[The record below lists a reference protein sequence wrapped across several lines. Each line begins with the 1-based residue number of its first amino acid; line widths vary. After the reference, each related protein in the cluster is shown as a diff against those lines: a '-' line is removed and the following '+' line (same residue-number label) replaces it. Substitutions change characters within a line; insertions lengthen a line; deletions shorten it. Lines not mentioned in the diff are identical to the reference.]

1 MSALSVLGSGL
12 WMIFMKLL
20 KQIKISRKVYVDIV
34 SKWHNIIK
42 WVDQKDNLYEHWKQ
56 DKRYIYAKEEK
67 AIVVSWALLPQ
78 VLDDGGKSVI
88 CVVNQD
94 QVEDIIS
101 DFTPLYCKQLVSK
114 QLHKKGLKDNAI
126 EDRLNQFQVE
136 EDKKL
141 KQQHKIEATENVIT
155 KWENCYYYD
164 INKAHMDALIEIFPE
179 LKDWFIN
186 VAKKSKTDKR
196 FKSIAN
202 YYVGLLGKEDG
213 KFRKTY
219 NWIVDRTSRILLKL
233 VSELS
238 VFSSEVIYA
247 NTDGFVISNPIATP
261 ASSSEIGKFKL
272 ETDEH
277 TFYTYR
283 HKSGNCK
290 YFVMQYGDTIKG
302 NLPLALRDKID
313 LRKSIVVDYVRHKE
327 DGYYVYDNVK
337 SYVLEDKLNG

>member
-1 MSALSVLGSGL
+1 
-12 WMIFMKLL
+12 MKLL

-34 SKWHNIIK
+34 SKWHSIIK
-42 WVDQKDNLYEHWKQ
+42 WLGKDDDLYENWKQ

-67 AIVVSWALLPQ
+67 AIIVSWALLPQ

-88 CVVNQD
+88 CIVEQE

-101 DFTPLYCKQLVSK
+101 DFSPLYCKQLIVK
-114 QLHKKGLKDNAI
+114 KLHKAKLKN
-126 EDRLNQFQVE
+126 EDIDARLNQYQVE

-141 KQQHKIEATENVIT
+141 IQQHKIEATENTIT
-155 KWENCYYYD
+155 TWENCYYYD
-164 INKAHMDALIEIFPE
+164 INKAHMDALIEIFHE
-179 LKDWFIN
+179 LKDWFMS
-186 VAKKSKTDKR
+186 VAEKSKVDKR

-202 YYVGLLGKEDG
+202 YYVGLLGKKDG
-213 KFRKTY
+213 KYRNTY
-219 NWIVDRTSRILLKL
+219 NWIVDRTSKKLLKL

-238 VFSSEVIYA
+238 VFKSEVIYA
-247 NTDGFVISNPIATP
+247 NTDGFVISNPIVTP
-261 ASSSEIGKFKL
+261 KSSSEIGEFKL

-283 HKSGNCK
+283 HKSSNCK

-313 LRKSIVVDYVRHKE
+313 LRKGIVVDFVRHKE
-327 DGYYVYDNVK
+327 DGYFVYDNVT
-337 SYVLEDKLNG
+337 SYVLEDK